1 MSSAALIMSRLEKES
16 IKAHLNQDIKTLFAV
31 CRLPET
37 SSDLCPQ
44 MVMWQT
50 ILPKDIQNTETP
62 SNPMQETAA
71 WGQLWGPFCEKFK
84 LLPHTHSLEGRR
96 ELPHDSKG
104 LSPWT
109 CYYLCLDKEAQT
121 ICPQDQIYCP
131 DVTKAGFPGVRE
143 ISQIENI

>member
-16 IKAHLNQDIKTLFAV
+16 IKAHLNQDIKTPFAV
-31 CRLPET
+31 CRLPES

-62 SNPMQETAA
+62 SDLMQETAA
-71 WGQLWGPFCEKFK
+71 WGQLRGPFCEKFK

-109 CYYLCLDKEAQT
+109 VLLSLLGQGSTDHLPSRPNLLPRCNQGRLSRSTRDL
-121 ICPQDQIYCP
+121 P
-131 DVTKAGFPGVRE
+131 
-143 ISQIENI
+143 N